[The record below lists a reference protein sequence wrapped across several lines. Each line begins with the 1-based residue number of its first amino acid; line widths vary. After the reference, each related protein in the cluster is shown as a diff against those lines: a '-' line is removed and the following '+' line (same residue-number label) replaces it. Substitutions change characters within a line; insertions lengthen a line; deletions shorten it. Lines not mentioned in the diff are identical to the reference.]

1 MAEHAAHLTSNGP
14 IDPNRPSIFEVL
26 AQQSLVTTV
35 RPAIRHAVRVF
46 AERYPEQLGKV
57 VQFYDELYLIFDA
70 LVQSYFLKTC
80 GGSFAENFYD
90 LKRVPS
96 ASPDHPSLSFSLR
109 MRATA
114 CLVLIPYIRQKM
126 DSLFEDIQYKYG
138 QDVGFFSFLQKNLN
152 LKQRLLR
159 LYLSVYPYVHSAWE
173 VITLAYTMSYMLRG
187 GRWHCPTVHLSGT
200 QLCRLGP
207 DDQVQTPGLG
217 VDFSTWSQLSVTRKM
232 LSALRVVFRLT
243 AACLT
248 TSLSVGVFFLQFLEW
263 WYASDSSAPS
273 LTALPIPSA
282 PRQETLRDVHHQV
295 CPLCMRLRVNSTALS
310 VSGYVFCYL
319 CITEHVRRE
328 KCCPITGYPATS
340 EHLVK
345 IYEQDL

>member
-1 MAEHAAHLTSNGP
+1 MAEHAAHLTSSGP
-14 IDPNRPSIFEVL
+14 LDPNRPSIFEVL
-26 AQQSLVTTV
+26 AQQSLMRTV

-57 VQFYDELYLIFDA
+57 VQFYDELYLMFDA
-70 LVQSYFLKTC
+70 IVQSYFLKTC

-96 ASPDHPSLSFSLR
+96 SSQSTPSLSSGLR
-109 MRATA
+109 IRATA
-114 CLVLIPYIRQKM
+114 CLVLIPYLRQKL
-126 DSLFEDIQYKYG
+126 DSFFEDLQYKYG
-138 QDVGFFSFLQKNLN
+138 QDVKFFSFLQQNLSV
-152 LKQRLLR
+152 KQRLLR

-173 VITLAYTMSYMLRG
+173 VVTLAYTLSYMLRG
-187 GRWHCPTVHLSGT
+187 GSWHCPTLHLSGT
-200 QLCRLGP
+200 RLCRLGP
-207 DDQVQTPGLG
+207 DDQVEGSKLGL
-217 VDFSTWSQLSVTRKM
+217 DFSAWSQLSLTRKM
-232 LSALRVVFRLT
+232 LLALRAVLRLT

-263 WYASDSSAPS
+263 WYATDSSAPS
-273 LTALPIPSA
+273 LTALSTPPA
-282 PRQETLRDVHHQV
+282 PTQETLRGVHNQV
-295 CPLCMRLRVNSTALS
+295 CPLCMRQRVNSTALS

-319 CITEHVRRE
+319 CITEHVRKE